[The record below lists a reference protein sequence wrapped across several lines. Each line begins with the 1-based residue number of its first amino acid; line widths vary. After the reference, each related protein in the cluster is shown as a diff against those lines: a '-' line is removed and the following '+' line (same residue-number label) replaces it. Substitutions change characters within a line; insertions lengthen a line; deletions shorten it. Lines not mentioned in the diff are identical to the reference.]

1 MLMIGGEVNQH
12 AGTAGMTSGI
22 TNCLF
27 KDQKQIPP
35 RIDSEFE
42 IRFLAGGVEFEINVT
57 QSKYFIGV
65 LTHLPNQIMQTIA
78 LRVDSPNDVAH
89 RSNRL
94 AGNLG
99 D

>member
-12 AGTAGMTSGI
+12 AGTARMAGGI
-22 TNCLF
+22 TYCLF
-27 KDQKQIPP
+27 KNQKQIPP

-42 IRFLAGGVEFEINVT
+42 ISFLTGGAEFEINVT

-65 LTHLPNQIMQTIA
+65 LAHLPNQIMQTVTMRI
-78 LRVDSPNDVAH
+78 DGPDDVTH
-89 RSNRL
+89 RGNRL
-94 AGNLG
+94 ARNLG